1 MATAV
6 INPGQF
12 PTTLGTNYG
21 YDNVVPPFYLNG
33 ATLIAAA
40 ASFPALPIPA
50 YNTLRIVVWNPS
62 VSASDVVSLRF
73 NADTGANYNSRNDTL
88 AVGSALVTDGPNA
101 SDTLIRL
108 GAAAA
113 TGRFVIADIG
123 NTLNAN
129 KVLTAVVAVAGAN
142 AATVPV
148 SHAALAGVWFN
159 TAAQITTVTCLT
171 QGGATMGIGS
181 SIQIFGGY

>member
-1 MATAV
+1 MATSQ
-6 INPGQF
+6 IFPGQF
-12 PTTLGTNYG
+12 PATLGQSYG

-33 ATLIAAA
+33 AVLTASAAA
-40 ASFPALPIPA
+40 FPALPIPA
-50 YNTLRIVVWNPS
+50 YNTLVIKIWTPS
-62 VSASDVVSLRF
+62 VSGSDVVSLRF

-113 TGRFVIADIG
+113 TGRFVVADIG
-123 NTLNAN
+123 NTLAAN
-129 KVLTAVVAVAGAN
+129 KVLTAMVAIAGAN
-142 AATVPV
+142 AATVPI
-148 SHAALAGVWFN
+148 SHAAVAGVWFN

-171 QGGATMGIGS
+171 QGGATMGAGS